1 LPTGVVYWYYQST
14 SCDRTA
20 LHFSITQQ
28 YDVAVRIIS
37 GLDPQGQEMT
47 VEQVSQ
53 NSIDILRPMT
63 KDTLALRVCDA
74 IKAHIVSENLAPGS
88 QLPSER
94 RLSET
99 LAVSRNVVRE
109 GLSILV
115 AEGMITKRPGKGIF
129 LRDTGNLALAQQ
141 GGAILEQ
148 EQARY
153 QAIRE
158 ARAAVEV
165 GAIGLIVSRITENDL
180 EQLEQSVAELERKA
194 DLGEMF
200 VSEDMQFHLILL
212 RAARN
217 DFLLQWSP
225 MVEEVMRVWA
235 YELDSLA
242 KAIRPGSPRS
252 DAARVATEHRAIL
265 AAIRERDVHKAQ
277 TLLKQHFWCPNSSP
291 PLIKAGTAN
300 VAARLSIKSSEHSD
314 RGKERHTQN
323 N

>member
-1 LPTGVVYWYYQST
+1 
-14 SCDRTA
+14 
-20 LHFSITQQ
+20 
-28 YDVAVRIIS
+28 
-37 GLDPQGQEMT
+37 
-47 VEQVSQ
+47 
-53 NSIDILRPMT
+53 MT

-94 RLSET
+94 KLSET

-129 LRDTGNLALAQQ
+129 LRETANLALAQE
-141 GGAILEQ
+141 GGVILEQ

-165 GAIGLIVSRITENDL
+165 GAIGLIVSRITDHDL
-180 EQLEQSVAELERKA
+180 DQLEQAVTALEHKAE
-194 DLGEMF
+194 LGEMF
-200 VSEDMQFHLILL
+200 VTEDMQFHLILL

-235 YELDSLA
+235 YEMGSLA
-242 KAIRPGSPRS
+242 KAMRPGSPRS
-252 DAARVATEHRAIL
+252 DGARVASEHRAVL

-277 TLLKQHFWCPNSSP
+277 TLLKQHFLVPD
-291 PLIKAGTAN
+291 L
-300 VAARLSIKSSEHSD
+300 
-314 RGKERHTQN
+314 
-323 N
+323 